1 MLHRYSD
8 ISIRAPARGAT
19 SCKRVS
25 HADRHISIRAPARG
39 ATESFDKVMAHNKF
53 QSALPRGERPFAA
66 SFIALFIADFNPRSR
81 EGSDLW
87 YDVHRPGERHFNPR
101 SREGSDLDPAVWL
114 AGEIISI
121 RAPARGA
128 TRSRFKH
135 FTLTVSFQSALPR
148 GERLYRGRKCRIT
161 GYFNPRSREG
171 SDTDRGRV
179 V

>member
-101 SREGSDLDPAVWL
+101 SREGSDSNLLLNSSNAL
-114 AGEIISI
+114 A
-121 RAPARGA
+121 
-128 TRSRFKH
+128 
-135 FTLTVSFQSALPR
+135 FQSALPR
-148 GERLYRGRKCRIT
+148 GERLKW
-161 GYFNPRSREG
+161 S
-171 SDTDRGRV
+171 
-179 V
+179 